1 MQKSAKIAKIQSVKL
16 LREIIWENDEIE
28 LCSQEKSYLLL
39 HKKISNEES
48 RAVFTKK
55 SKIDR

>member
-28 LCSQEKSYLLL
+28 LCSQEKSYLL